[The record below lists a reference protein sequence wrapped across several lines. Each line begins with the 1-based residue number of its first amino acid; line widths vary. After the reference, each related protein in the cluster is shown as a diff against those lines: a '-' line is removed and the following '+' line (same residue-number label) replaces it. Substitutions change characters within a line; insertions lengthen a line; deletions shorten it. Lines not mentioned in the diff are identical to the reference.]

1 MSTDKGY
8 IKVYRDIRD
17 HWIWTDE
24 EEPFSRGQAWIDLIM
39 MVNHN
44 DKDVLFNGRLIHVEK
59 GCRITSLRRLSERW
73 KWSIHKVSDF
83 LNLLEKEG
91 MISQVRDS
99 KKTLITLINYGVYQ
113 SERGSKGTVREHSS
127 NTQGNHKENR
137 RKSQGNKQDIIED
150 TIEDIKKKEGESTFD
165 PDDYVYDFATT
176 DVDDDD
182 W

>member
-1 MSTDKGY
+1 M
-8 IKVYRDIRD
+8 YRDIRE
-17 HWIWTDE
+17 HWIWTDG

-99 KKTLITLINYGVYQ
+99 KKTLITLINYGIYQ
-113 SERGSKGTVREHSS
+113 SEKGSKGTPKEHPR
-127 NTQGNHKENR
+127 NTQGNQKENR
-137 RKSQGNKQDIIED
+137 KKSQGNKQDIIEGI
-150 TIEDIKKKEGESTFD
+150 TEDIKKKKTQPS
-165 PDDYVYDFATT
+165 DDDDDFIT
-176 DVDDDD
+176 DFRKACAEDDDDD

>member
-8 IKVYRDIRD
+8 VKVYRDIRD

-113 SERGSKGTVREHSS
+113 SDRGGKGTVKEHSS

-137 RKSQGNKQDIIED
+137 RKSQGNKQDIIEG
-150 TIEDIKKKEGESTFD
+150 IKEDIIKKEEESEQEISD
-165 PDDYVYDFATT
+165 EQAREWGWID
-176 DVDDDD
+176 
-182 W
+182 

>member
-1 MSTDKGY
+1 M
-8 IKVYRDIRD
+8 YRDIRD

-113 SERGSKGTVREHSS
+113 SDRGGKGTVKEHSS

-137 RKSQGNKQDIIED
+137 RKSQGNKQDIIEG
-150 TIEDIKKKEGESTFD
+150 IKEGIIKKEEESEQEISD
-165 PDDYVYDFATT
+165 EQAREWGWID
-176 DVDDDD
+176 
-182 W
+182 

>member
-113 SERGSKGTVREHSS
+113 SDKGSKGTVKERSS

-137 RKSQGNKQDIIED
+137 RKSQGNKQDIIEG
-150 TIEDIKKKEGESTFD
+150 IKEDIIKKEEESEQEISD
-165 PDDYVYDFATT
+165 EQAREWGWID
-176 DVDDDD
+176 
-182 W
+182 

>member
-17 HWIWTDE
+17 HWIWNDD

-44 DKDVLFNGRLIHVEK
+44 DKEILFNGKLIHVEK
-59 GCRITSLRRLSERW
+59 GCRVTSLRRLSERW

-91 MISQVRDS
+91 MISQSRDS
-99 KKTLITLINYGVYQ
+99 KKTLITLVNYGVYQ
-113 SERGSKGTVREHSS
+113 SETKSKGTVKERSR
-127 NTQGNHKENR
+127 NAQGNHRENT
-137 RKSQGNKQDIIED
+137 RKSQGNKQDIIEG
-150 TIEDIKKKEGESTFD
+150 IKEGIKEEREESPFEIVQPTQEEIEEGGWGF
-165 PDDYVYDFATT
+165 
-176 DVDDDD
+176 

>member
-113 SERGSKGTVREHSS
+113 SDRGGKGTVKERSS

-137 RKSQGNKQDIIED
+137 RKSQGNKQDIKEGI
-150 TIEDIKKKEGESTFD
+150 IEDIIKKEEESEQEISD
-165 PDDYVYDFATT
+165 EQAREWGWID
-176 DVDDDD
+176 
-182 W
+182 

>member
-113 SERGSKGTVREHSS
+113 SDKGSKGTVKERPS

-137 RKSQGNKQDIIED
+137 RKSQGNKQYIKEGIKEDII
-150 TIEDIKKKEGESTFD
+150 KKEEESEQEISD
-165 PDDYVYDFATT
+165 EQAREWGWID
-176 DVDDDD
+176 
-182 W
+182 

>member
-24 EEPFSRGQAWIDLIM
+24 EESFSRGQAWIDLIM

-91 MISQVRDS
+91 MISQARDS

-113 SERGSKGTVREHSS
+113 SDRGGKGTVKEHSS
-127 NTQGNHKENR
+127 NTQGNHKET
-137 RKSQGNKQDIIED
+137 NK
-150 TIEDIKKKEGESTFD
+150 TL
-165 PDDYVYDFATT
+165 
-176 DVDDDD
+176 
-182 W
+182 

>member
-113 SERGSKGTVREHSS
+113 SDRGGKGTVKEHSS

-137 RKSQGNKQDIIED
+137 RKSQGNKQDIIEG
-150 TIEDIKKKEGESTFD
+150 IKEGIIKKEEESEQEISD
-165 PDDYVYDFATT
+165 EQAREWGWID
-176 DVDDDD
+176 
-182 W
+182 

>member
-44 DKDVLFNGRLIHVEK
+44 DKDILFNGRLIHVEK

-99 KKTLITLINYGVYQ
+99 KKTLITLIKYEDYQ
-113 SERGSKGTVREHSS
+113 SSKSKGGTVKGHSKD
-127 NTQGNHKENR
+127 TQKTLTGNR
-137 RKSQGNKQDIIED
+137 RETDGNKQDIKEGI
-150 TIEDIKKKEGESTFD
+150 IEDIIKKEEESEQEISD
-165 PDDYVYDFATT
+165 EQAREWGWID
-176 DVDDDD
+176 
-182 W
+182 